1 MTKDDDSTDLPTIK
15 ARWKDQLKLLR
26 EVRKVAFDHRV
37 LHLESLL
44 EKYKTDVEEG
54 DSTDKEAHA
63 ARKDKVKRV
72 KRIINTEGMRKP
84 YRIIKSVMKPAPSGS
99 LSKLFVPVSPKLPKI
114 AACFCDPDGTLSKD
128 QLIAMAKFDKDSV
141 NYETILESDVMEK
154 ELHAYNHQWFR
165 QAHETPFGH
174 GELFDFVG
182 FDGLTEQTDAII
194 IGECI
199 SHMGIP
205 MN

>member
-1 MTKDDDSTDLPTIK
+1 MTRLWSPHTVK
-15 ARWKDQLKLLR
+15 AWWKNQLKLLR
-26 EVRKVAFDHRV
+26 EVRKADFHHRV

-44 EKYKTDVEEG
+44 EKYKTEVAEG

-63 ARKDKVKRV
+63 AKKDKVKRV
-72 KRIINTEGMRKP
+72 KRIINTEEMRKP

-114 AACFCDPDGTLSKD
+114 AARFCAPDGTLSKN
-128 QLIAMAKFDKDSV
+128 QLIAMAKLDKDSV

-154 ELHAYNHQWFR
+154 ELHAYNRQWFR
-165 QAHETPFGH
+165 QAHETPFKH

-182 FDGLTEQTDAII
+182 FDGLTEEADAII
-194 IGECI
+194 RGECI
-199 SHMGIP
+199 SHMGIL
-205 MN
+205 MNR